1 MRTRIHFSLTLVLG
15 FALLAC
21 SKSSPASSTEPG
33 TQEATPSTPA
43 AKKGNYGPGVTD
55 TEIKLGQT
63 MPYSGPASAYG
74 TIGRVE
80 SAYFKRLNEKGGI
93 NGRKINLI
101 SLDDAYSPPKAV
113 EQARKLVEEE
123 NVLALFQPLGTPSNT
138 AIQKYLNQ
146 KGVPQLFVSSGATK
160 WGDPKNFP
168 WTIGF
173 NPSYQTEAK
182 TYGEYIRANMPKA
195 KIAVLYQN
203 DDFGKDYL
211 IGLRA
216 GLGDKANQIIKEVSY
231 ETTDATVDSQ
241 MATLQASKA
250 DTFVNV
256 ATPKFAAMAIRKAYD
271 SGWKPKQFL
280 TNVSV
285 SVGSVLTPA
294 GLDKS
299 TGIISILYLKDV
311 TDKQY
316 ESDPAVQEFAEFM
329 KKYYPDGKFIDGSNT
344 YGYVAAQVME
354 QVLRQCGDDLT
365 RENIMKQAAN
375 LKDFTSGMM
384 MPGVTANTSP
394 DDFFL
399 FEKVQLAKFNGTN
412 WQAMTNEVAGA
423 NAKL

>member
-1 MRTRIHFSLTLVLG
+1 
-15 FALLAC
+15 
-21 SKSSPASSTEPG
+21 
-33 TQEATPSTPA
+33 
-43 AKKGNYGPGVTD
+43 
-55 TEIKLGQT
+55 
-63 MPYSGPASAYG
+63 
-74 TIGRVE
+74 
-80 SAYFKRLNEKGGI
+80 
-93 NGRKINLI
+93 
-101 SLDDAYSPPKAV
+101 
-113 EQARKLVEEE
+113 
-123 NVLALFQPLGTPSNT
+123 
-138 AIQKYLNQ
+138 
-146 KGVPQLFVSSGATK
+146 
-160 WGDPKNFP
+160 
-168 WTIGF
+168 
-173 NPSYQTEAK
+173 
-182 TYGEYIRANMPKA
+182 
-195 KIAVLYQN
+195 VLYQN

-216 GLGDKANQIIKEVSY
+216 GLGDKASSIIKEVSY

-250 DTFVNV
+250 DTFINV
-256 ATPKFAAMAIRKAYD
+256 ATPKFAAMAIRKAFD

-299 TGIISILYLKDV
+299 TGITSILYLKDV

-316 ESDPAVQEFAEFM
+316 ETDPAVQEFAEFM

-354 QVLRQCGDDLT
+354 QVLKQCGDDLT
-365 RENIMKQAAN
+365 RENIMKQAAS
-375 LKDFTSGMM
+375 LKDFTSGLM
-384 MPGVTANTSP
+384 MPGVTASTSA

-412 WQAMTNEVAGA
+412 WVAMTNEGGTA

>member
-1 MRTRIHFSLTLVLG
+1 MRTRIHFTLTFILG
-15 FALLAC
+15 LAFVAC
-21 SKSSPASSTEPG
+21 SKPAPEAGSEPG
-33 TQEATPSTPA
+33 KEANPAA

-55 TEIKLGQT
+55 TEIKIGQT

-80 SAYFKRLNEKGGI
+80 AAYFARLNEKGGI
-93 NGRKINLI
+93 NGRKINLV
-101 SLDDAYSPPKAV
+101 SVDDAYSPPKAV
-113 EQARKLVEEE
+113 EQARKLVEED
-123 NVLALFQPLGTPSNT
+123 NVVALFQPLGTPSNT

-173 NPSYQTEAK
+173 NPSYQVEAK
-182 TYGEYIRANMPKA
+182 TYGEYIRANLPKA
-195 KIAVLYQN
+195 KIAILYQN

-216 GLGDKANQIIKEVSY
+216 GLGDKASAIIKEVSY

-250 DTFVNV
+250 DTFLNV

-299 TGIISILYLKDV
+299 TGITSILYLKDV

-344 YGYVAAQVME
+344 YGYVAAQTLE

-384 MPGVTANTSP
+384 LPGVTASTSP
-394 DDFFL
+394 TDFFL

-412 WQAMTNEVAGA
+412 WVAIPRPSTGTERPR
-423 NAKL
+423 

>member
-1 MRTRIHFSLTLVLG
+1 MRTRFYLSTLLILG
-15 FALLAC
+15 LVSAAC
-21 SKSSPASSTEPG
+21 SKSEPAPEPG
-33 TQEATPSTPA
+33 TKPA
-43 AKKGNYGPGVTD
+43 AEPAKAHTYGPGVTD

-80 SAYFKRLNEKGGI
+80 AAYFKRINDHGGI

-101 SLDDAYSPPKAV
+101 SVDDAYSPPKTV
-113 EQARKLVEEE
+113 EQVRKLVEQD
-123 NVLALFQPLGTPSNT
+123 NVLATFQTLGTPSNT
-138 AIQKYLNQ
+138 AIQKYMNT
-146 KGVPQLFVSSGATK
+146 KGVPQLFVSTGATK
-160 WGDPKNFP
+160 WGDPKNNP

-182 TYGEYIRANMPKA
+182 TYGEYIRTNMPKA

-216 GLGDKANQIIKEVSY
+216 GLGDKATQIVKEVSY
-231 ETTDATVDSQ
+231 EVTDATVDSQ
-241 MATLQASKA
+241 LATLQASKA

-256 ATPKFAAMAIRKAYD
+256 STPKFAAMAIRKAYD
-271 SGWKPKQFL
+271 SGWKPTQFL
-280 TNVSV
+280 TNVSA

-299 TGIISILYLKDV
+299 KGLISILYLKDV

-316 ESDPAVQEFAEFM
+316 ENDPAVQEYAAFLKE
-329 KKYYPDGKFIDGSNT
+329 YYPDGKLVDGANL

-354 QVLRQCGDDLT
+354 QVLKQCGDDLS
-365 RENIMKQAAN
+365 RENVMKQAAN
-375 LKDFTSGMM
+375 LKNFSSGLMM
-384 MPGVTANTSP
+384 KAVTADTGP

-412 WQAMTNEVAGA
+412 WEAMPNGA
-423 NAKL
+423 PTAKL

>member
-1 MRTRIHFSLTLVLG
+1 MCARALLETCRVPRTKGLPMRTRIHFTLTFILG
-15 FALLAC
+15 LAFVAC
-21 SKSSPASSTEPG
+21 SKPAPEAGSEPG
-33 TQEATPSTPA
+33 KEANPAA

-55 TEIKLGQT
+55 TEIKIGQT

-80 SAYFKRLNEKGGI
+80 AAYFARLNEKGGI
-93 NGRKINLI
+93 NGRKINLV
-101 SLDDAYSPPKAV
+101 SVDDAYSPPKAV
-113 EQARKLVEEE
+113 EQARKLVEED
-123 NVLALFQPLGTPSNT
+123 NVVALFQPLGTPSNT

-173 NPSYQTEAK
+173 NPSYQVEAK
-182 TYGEYIRANMPKA
+182 TYGEYIRANLPKA
-195 KIAVLYQN
+195 KIAILYQN

-216 GLGDKANQIIKEVSY
+216 GLGDKASAIIKEVSY

-250 DTFVNV
+250 DTFLNV

-299 TGIISILYLKDV
+299 TGITSILYLKDV

-344 YGYVAAQVME
+344 YGYVAAQTLE

-365 RENIMKQAAN
+365 RENIMKQA
-375 LKDFTSGMM
+375 
-384 MPGVTANTSP
+384 
-394 DDFFL
+394 
-399 FEKVQLAKFNGTN
+399 
-412 WQAMTNEVAGA
+412 
-423 NAKL
+423 

>member
-1 MRTRIHFSLTLVLG
+1 MRTRICLLTSLLI
-15 FALLAC
+15 ALSSAAC
-21 SKSSPASSTEPG
+21 SKKEEAPAPTPADPA
-33 TQEATPSTPA
+33 QPATPEKA
-43 AKKGNYGPGVTD
+43 RNYGPGVTD
-55 TEIKLGQT
+55 TEIKIGQT

-74 TIGRVE
+74 TIGRVQQ
-80 SAYFKRLNEKGGI
+80 AYFKRLNEQGGI
-93 NGRKINLI
+93 NGRKVNII
-101 SLDDAYSPPKAV
+101 SVDDAYNPPKTV
-113 EQARKLVEEE
+113 EQTRKLVEQDE
-123 NVLALFQPLGTPSNT
+123 VLAMFQPLGTPSNT
-138 AIQKYLNQ
+138 AIQKYLNT
-146 KGVPQLFVSSGATK
+146 KKVPHLFVSSGATK

-182 TYGEYIRANMPKA
+182 TYGEYIKTNMPKA

-211 IGLRA
+211 IGLKA

-231 ETTDATVDSQ
+231 EVTDATVDSQ
-241 MATLQASKA
+241 MVTLQATKA

-256 ATPKFAAMAIRKAYD
+256 STPKFAAMAIRKAFD
-271 SGWKPKQFL
+271 SGWKPTQFL

-299 TGIISILYLKDV
+299 KGLISILYLKDV

-316 ESDPAVQEFAEFM
+316 ENDPAVKEFAEFM
-329 KKYYPDGKFIDGSNT
+329 TKYYPDGKFIDGSNT
-344 YGYVAAQVME
+344 YGYVAAQTLE
-354 QVLRQCGDDLT
+354 QVLKQCGDDLT
-365 RENIMKQAAN
+365 RENVMKQAAS
-375 LKDFTSGMM
+375 LKNFSTGLM
-384 MPGVTANTSP
+384 MPGVAADTSP

-412 WQAMTNEVAGA
+412 WQPMTPGEQ
-423 NAKL
+423 AKL

>member
-1 MRTRIHFSLTLVLG
+1 MRTRIHFTMTLVLG
-15 FALLAC
+15 LAVVAC
-21 SKSSPASSTEPG
+21 SKPAPSTGSEPG
-33 TQEATPSTPA
+33 TKEATAEPT

-55 TEIKLGQT
+55 TEIKIGQT

-80 SAYFKRLNEKGGI
+80 AAYFKRLNEQGGI
-93 NGRKINLI
+93 NGRKINLV
-101 SLDDAYSPPKAV
+101 SVDDAYSPPKAV
-113 EQARKLVEEE
+113 EQARKLVEEDG
-123 NVLALFQPLGTPSNT
+123 VLALFQPLGTPSNT

-173 NPSYQTEAK
+173 NPSYQVEAK
-182 TYGEYIRANMPKA
+182 TYGEYIRANLPKA

-216 GLGDKANQIIKEVSY
+216 GLGDKANSIIKEVSY

-241 MATLQASKA
+241 METLKATKA
-250 DTFVNV
+250 DTFINV
-256 ATPKFAAMAIRKAYD
+256 ATPKFAAMAIRKAFD

-299 TGIISILYLKDV
+299 TGITSILYLKDV

-316 ESDPAVQEFAEFM
+316 DNDPAVQEFAAFM

-344 YGYVAAQVME
+344 YGYVAAQTLE
-354 QVLRQCGDDLT
+354 QVLKQCGDDLT
-365 RENIMKQAAN
+365 RENIMKQAAS

-384 MPGVTANTSP
+384 LPGVTASTSP
-394 DDFFL
+394 TDFFL

-412 WQAMTNEVAGA
+412 WVAITSDSPT
-423 NAKL
+423 AKL

>member
-1 MRTRIHFSLTLVLG
+1 MRTRLYLSTLLILG
-15 FALLAC
+15 LVSVAC
-21 SKSSPASSTEPG
+21 SKSE
-33 TQEATPSTPA
+33 PA
-43 AKKGNYGPGVTD
+43 AEQKAATGEPAAPAARPNTKYGPGVTD

-80 SAYFKRLNEKGGI
+80 AAYFKRINDKGGI

-101 SLDDAYSPPKAV
+101 SVDDAYSPPKTV
-113 EQARKLVEEE
+113 EQVRKLVEQD
-123 NVLALFQPLGTPSNT
+123 NVLATFQTLGTPSNT
-138 AIQKYLNQ
+138 AIHKYMNE
-146 KGVPQLFVSSGATK
+146 KHVPQLFVSTGATK

-173 NPSYQTEAK
+173 NPSYQVEAK

-211 IGLRA
+211 IGLKA
-216 GLGDKANQIIKEVSY
+216 GLGDKASQVIKEVSY
-231 ETTDATVDSQ
+231 EVTDATVDSQ

-256 ATPKFAAMAIRKAYD
+256 STPKFAAMAIRKAFD
-271 SGWKPKQFL
+271 SGWKPAQFL

-285 SVGSVLTPA
+285 SVGTVLTPA

-299 TGIISILYLKDV
+299 KGIISVQYLKDV

-316 ESDPAVQEFAEFM
+316 ENDPAVQEFAAFLKE
-329 KKYYPDGKFIDGSNT
+329 YYPDGKFIDGSNT
-344 YGYVAAQVME
+344 YGYVAAQVLE
-354 QVLRQCGDDLT
+354 QVLKQCGDDLT
-365 RENIMKQAAN
+365 RENLMKQAAN
-375 LKDFTSGMM
+375 IKNFSSGMM
-384 MPGVTANTSP
+384 MKGVTAETGP
-394 DDFFL
+394 EDFFL

-412 WQAMTNEVAGA
+412 WETMPDATT
-423 NAKL
+423 AKL

>member
-1 MRTRIHFSLTLVLG
+1 V
-15 FALLAC
+15 ALAAASC
-21 SKSSPASSTEPG
+21 SKSQPAGEPG
-33 TQEATPSTPA
+33 KEATQETA
-43 AKKGNYGPGVTD
+43 AIKKNYGPGVTD
-55 TEIKLGQT
+55 TEIKIGQT

-80 SAYFKRLNEKGGI
+80 AAYFARVNEAGGI
-93 NGRKINLI
+93 NGRKVNIL
-101 SLDDAYSPPKAV
+101 SVDDSYSPPKTV
-113 EQARKLVEEE
+113 EQARKLVEEDK
-123 NVLALFQPLGTPSNT
+123 VLALFQPLGTPSNT

-182 TYGEYIRANMPKA
+182 TYGEYIKANFPKA
-195 KIAVLYQN
+195 KIAILYQN

-216 GLGDKANQIIKEVSY
+216 GLGDKASSIIKEVSY
-231 ETTDATVDSQ
+231 EVTDATVDSQ

-256 ATPKFAAMAIRKAYD
+256 ATPKFAAMAIRKAFD
-271 SGWKPKQFL
+271 SGWKPLQFL

-299 TGIISILYLKDV
+299 IGLISILYLKDV

-316 ESDPAVQEFAEFM
+316 ESDPAVQEFAAFL

-344 YGYVAAQVME
+344 YGYVAAQVLE
-354 QVLRQCGDDLT
+354 QVLKQCGDDLT
-365 RENIMKQAAN
+365 RENIMKQAAS
-375 LKDFTSGMM
+375 LKGFSSGLM
-384 MPGVTANTSP
+384 MPGVTADTSP
-394 DDFFL
+394 EDFFL

-412 WQAMTNEVAGA
+412 WTAMPAGA
-423 NAKL
+423 QAKL

>member
-1 MRTRIHFSLTLVLG
+1 MRTRIHFLMTMVLG
-15 FALLAC
+15 LVLLAC
-21 SKSSPASSTEPG
+21 SKPAGSEPG
-33 TQEATPSTPA
+33 TKEATADAP
-43 AKKGNYGPGVTD
+43 KKGNYGPGVTD
-55 TEIKLGQT
+55 TEIKIGQT

-80 SAYFKRLNEKGGI
+80 AAYFKRLNEQGGI

-101 SLDDAYSPPKAV
+101 SVDDAYSPPKAV
-113 EQARKLVEEE
+113 EQARKLVEED
-123 NVLALFQPLGTPSNT
+123 NVVALFQPLGTPSNS
-138 AIQKYLNQ
+138 AIQKYMNQ
-146 KGVPQLFVSSGATK
+146 KAVPQLFVSSGATK

-173 NPSYQTEAK
+173 NPSYQVEAK
-182 TYGEYIRANMPKA
+182 TYGEFIRANLPKA

-216 GLGDKANQIIKEVSY
+216 GLGDKASAIIKEVSY

-241 MATLQASKA
+241 MANLQASKA
-250 DTFVNV
+250 DTFINV
-256 ATPKFAAMAIRKAYD
+256 ATPKFAAMAIRKAFD

-299 TGIISILYLKDV
+299 TGITSILYLKDV

-316 ESDPAVQEFAEFM
+316 DSDPAVQEFAAFM

-344 YGYVAAQVME
+344 YGYVAAQTLE

-384 MPGVTANTSP
+384 LPGVTASTSP
-394 DDFFL
+394 TDFFL

-412 WQAMTNEVAGA
+412 WVAITADSPTA

>member
-1 MRTRIHFSLTLVLG
+1 
-15 FALLAC
+15 
-21 SKSSPASSTEPG
+21 
-33 TQEATPSTPA
+33 
-43 AKKGNYGPGVTD
+43 
-55 TEIKLGQT
+55 
-63 MPYSGPASAYG
+63 
-74 TIGRVE
+74 
-80 SAYFKRLNEKGGI
+80 
-93 NGRKINLI
+93 
-101 SLDDAYSPPKAV
+101 
-113 EQARKLVEEE
+113 
-123 NVLALFQPLGTPSNT
+123 LFQPLGTPSNT

-173 NPSYQTEAK
+173 NPSYQVEAK
-182 TYGEYIRANMPKA
+182 TYGEYIRANLPKA
-195 KIAVLYQN
+195 KIAILYQN

-216 GLGDKANQIIKEVSY
+216 GLGDKASAIIKEVSY

-250 DTFVNV
+250 DTFLNV

-299 TGIISILYLKDV
+299 TGITSILYLKDV

-344 YGYVAAQVME
+344 YGYVAAQTLE

-384 MPGVTANTSP
+384 LPGVTASTSP
-394 DDFFL
+394 TDFFL

-412 WQAMTNEVAGA
+412 WVAIPSDSPSST
-423 NAKL
+423 AKL

>member
-1 MRTRIHFSLTLVLG
+1 MRTRIHFTLTFILG
-15 FALLAC
+15 LAFVAC
-21 SKSSPASSTEPG
+21 SKPAPEAGSEPG
-33 TQEATPSTPA
+33 KEANPAA

-55 TEIKLGQT
+55 TEIKIGQT

-80 SAYFKRLNEKGGI
+80 AAYFARLNEKGGI
-93 NGRKINLI
+93 NGRKINLV
-101 SLDDAYSPPKAV
+101 SVDDAYSPPKAV
-113 EQARKLVEEE
+113 EQARKLVEED
-123 NVLALFQPLGTPSNT
+123 NVVALFQPLGTPSNT

-173 NPSYQTEAK
+173 NPSYQVEAK
-182 TYGEYIRANMPKA
+182 TYGEYIRANLPKA
-195 KIAVLYQN
+195 KIAILYQN

-216 GLGDKANQIIKEVSY
+216 GLGDKASAIIKEVSY

-250 DTFVNV
+250 DTFLNV

-299 TGIISILYLKDV
+299 TGITSILYLKDV

-344 YGYVAAQVME
+344 YGYVAAQTLE

-384 MPGVTANTSP
+384 LPGVTASTSP
-394 DDFFL
+394 TDFFL

-412 WQAMTNEVAGA
+412 WVAIPSDSPSST
-423 NAKL
+423 AKL

>member
-1 MRTRIHFSLTLVLG
+1 MRTRIHFTLSLVLG

-21 SKSSPASSTEPG
+21 SKPAATTEPG
-33 TQEATPSTPA
+33 TTQEATPAAA

-55 TEIKLGQT
+55 TEIKLGQI

-80 SAYFKRLNEKGGI
+80 AAYFARVNEKGGI
-93 NGRKINLI
+93 NGRKINLV
-101 SLDDAYSPPKAV
+101 SLDDSYSPPKAV
-113 EQARKLVEEE
+113 EQTRKLVEEE
-123 NVLALFQPLGTPSNT
+123 NVLAMFQPLGTPSNT

-173 NPSYQTEAK
+173 NPSYQVEAK
-182 TYGEYIRANMPKA
+182 TYGEYIKANLPKA

-250 DTFVNV
+250 DTFINV
-256 ATPKFAAMAIRKAYD
+256 ATPKFAAMAIRKAFD

-299 TGIISILYLKDV
+299 TGITSILYLKDV

-316 ESDPAVQEFAEFM
+316 ETDPAVQEFAEFM

-344 YGYVAAQVME
+344 YGYVAAQVLE
-354 QVLRQCGDDLT
+354 QTLKQCGDDLT

-375 LKDFTSGMM
+375 LKDFSSGMM
-384 MPGVTANTSP
+384 LPGVTVSTSP

-412 WQAMTNEVAGA
+412 WVAMTNEVEKA

>member
-1 MRTRIHFSLTLVLG
+1 MRTRIHVLTTLVLG
-15 FALLAC
+15 LAFIAC
-21 SKSSPASSTEPG
+21 SKGSDSASKPG
-33 TQEATPSTPA
+33 EQQQEAKTEG
-43 AKKGNYGPGVTD
+43 KKGNYGPGVTD

-80 SAYFKRLNEKGGI
+80 TAYFKRLNEQGGI

-101 SLDDAYSPPKAV
+101 SLDDAYAPPKAV
-113 EQARKLVEEE
+113 EQIRKLVEEE
-123 NVLALFQPLGTPSNT
+123 NVLATFQTLGTAPNT
-138 AIQKYLNQ
+138 AMQKYLNQ
-146 KGVPQLFVSSGATK
+146 KGVPHLFVSTGATK
-160 WGDPKNFP
+160 WGDPKNNP

-173 NPSYQTEAK
+173 NPSYQAEAK

-195 KIAVLYQN
+195 KIAILYQN

-271 SGWKPKQFL
+271 SGWKPKQFI
-280 TNVSV
+280 TNVSI
-285 SVGSVLTPA
+285 SVGSVLMPA
-294 GLDKS
+294 GLEKS
-299 TGIISILYLKDV
+299 TGLISTQYLKDV

-316 ESDPAVQEFAEFM
+316 DNDPAVKEFAEFM
-329 KKYYPDGKFIDGSNT
+329 KKYYPDGKFDDGSNT
-344 YGYVAAQVME
+344 YGYVAAQTME

-365 RENIMKQAAN
+365 RENVMKQAAS
-375 LKDFTSGMM
+375 LKDFKVPLML
-384 MPGVTANTSP
+384 PGVSATTGP

-399 FEKVQLAKFNGTN
+399 FEQLQLATFNGHN
-412 WQAMTNEVAGA
+412 WVTMTSDTPTSQ
-423 NAKL
+423 AKL

>member
-1 MRTRIHFSLTLVLG
+1 MRMRLWLSIVILTGVATAG
-15 FALLAC
+15 C
-21 SKSSPASSTEPG
+21 KKSEPAPEPG
-33 TQEATPSTPA
+33 AKTEAVET
-43 AKKGNYGPGVTD
+43 AKPKGNYGPGVTD

-74 TIGRVE
+74 TIGRVQA
-80 SAYFKRLNEKGGI
+80 AYFKRVNEKGGI

-101 SLDDAYSPPKAV
+101 SVDDSYSPPKTV
-113 EQARKLVEEE
+113 EQVRKLVEEE
-123 NVLALFQPLGTPSNT
+123 NVLAVFQTLGTPSNT
-138 AIQKYLNQ
+138 AIQKYLNT

-160 WGDPKNFP
+160 WGDPKNYP

-173 NPSYQTEAK
+173 NPSYQVEAK
-182 TYGEYIRANMPKA
+182 TYGEYIRTNMPKA

-216 GLGDKANQIIKEVSY
+216 GLGDKASQIIKEVSY
-231 ETTDATVDSQ
+231 EVTDATVDSQ
-241 MATLQASKA
+241 MTTLQASKA
-250 DTFVNV
+250 DTFINV
-256 ATPKFAAMAIRKAYD
+256 ATPKFAAMAIRKAFD
-271 SGWKPKQFL
+271 SGWKPNQFI

-299 TGIISILYLKDV
+299 KGLISILYLKDV

-316 ESDPAVQEFAEFM
+316 ENDPAVQEFAAFL
-329 KKYYPDGKFIDGSNT
+329 KQYYPDGKFIDGSNT

-354 QVLRQCGDDLT
+354 QVIKQCGDDLT

-375 LKDFTSGMM
+375 LKGFSSGLM
-384 MPGVTANTSP
+384 MPGVTADTSAE
-394 DDFFL
+394 DFFL

-412 WQAMTNEVAGA
+412 WEAMAGTGPQ
-423 NAKL
+423 AKL

>member
-1 MRTRIHFSLTLVLG
+1 MRMRIHFTMTLIFGLACG
-15 FALLAC
+15 AC
-21 SKSSPASSTEPG
+21 SKPPTEPA
-33 TQEATPSTPA
+33 QEATPETA

-55 TEIKLGQT
+55 TEIKIGQT

-80 SAYFKRLNEKGGI
+80 AAYFKRLNEQGGI
-93 NGRKINLI
+93 NGRKLNIL
-101 SLDDAYSPPKAV
+101 SVDDAYSPPKAV
-113 EQARKLVEEE
+113 EQARKLVEED

-173 NPSYQTEAK
+173 NPSYQVEAR
-182 TYGEYIRANMPKA
+182 TYGEYIRANLPKA

-216 GLGDKANQIIKEVSY
+216 GLGDKASAIIKEVSY

-241 MATLQASKA
+241 MATLQATKA

-299 TGIISILYLKDV
+299 TGITSILYLKDV

-316 ESDPAVQEFAEFM
+316 ETDPAVQEFAEFM

-344 YGYVAAQVME
+344 YGYVAAQTLE
-354 QVLRQCGDDLT
+354 QVLRQCGDELT

-384 MPGVTANTSP
+384 LPGVTANTSP
-394 DDFFL
+394 TDFFL

-412 WQAMTNEVAGA
+412 WVAIPADASGST
-423 NAKL
+423 AKL

>member
-1 MRTRIHFSLTLVLG
+1 MRTRIHFTLTLILG
-15 FALLAC
+15 LAFVAC
-21 SKSSPASSTEPG
+21 SKPEAGSEPSK
-33 TQEATPSTPA
+33 EATPEAT

-55 TEIKLGQT
+55 TEIKIGQT

-80 SAYFKRLNEKGGI
+80 AAYFKRLNEAGGI
-93 NGRKINLI
+93 NGRKINLV
-101 SLDDAYSPPKAV
+101 SVDDAYSPPKAV
-113 EQARKLVEEE
+113 EQARKLVEED

-173 NPSYQTEAK
+173 NPSYQVEAK
-182 TYGEYIRANMPKA
+182 TYGEYIRANHPKA

-216 GLGDKANQIIKEVSY
+216 GLGDKASSIVKEVSY

-241 MATLQASKA
+241 MATLQATKA
-250 DTFVNV
+250 DTFINV
-256 ATPKFAAMAIRKAYD
+256 ATPKFAAMAIRKAFD

-299 TGIISILYLKDV
+299 IGITSILYLKDV

-329 KKYYPDGKFIDGSNT
+329 KKWYPDGKFIDGSNT
-344 YGYVAAQVME
+344 YGYVAAQTLE

-365 RENIMKQAAN
+365 RENIMKQAAS

-384 MPGVTANTSP
+384 LPGVTASTSAT
-394 DDFFL
+394 DFFL

-412 WQAMTNEVAGA
+412 WVAIPSDSPAA